1 MMALPVIKTPSGLT
15 ARFLPPIGW
24 MAEAAVVA
32 PDITLRV
39 GHAVPDMSTNG
50 TILLLHGMGQCLED
64 YYETIHDFLD
74 HGYAVASFD
83 WYGQGAS
90 SHHLSQDPFDPLYQR
105 LHITDVDVY
114 ARHIRDVLAL
124 PSIAALPGPL
134 HVVTHSMGGLLFLHA
149 ACMPDLGLPPIASA
163 TLVAPFLGMP
173 VLDGPFGFLAR
184 QYLAYKARQDSTSYP
199 VSALCHDWNPKDR
212 EGAALRRYTSD
223 PFRGALHNAWRE
235 ANPVLRDGGPTAL
248 CLQTLYTD
256 MTASR
261 RPERLNALTIPIQI
275 LQAGDEQVVNNRPL
289 KYFVRHGVTCH
300 VVQDSAHEAL
310 NERDV
315 IRNVVLRHILHWAR
329 NPQQIIARRAPGILL
344 PSAR

>member
-1 MMALPVIKTPSGLT
+1 MALPVIKTPSGLT

-24 MAEAAVVA
+24 MAEAAVVT

-39 GHAVPDMSTNG
+39 GHAVPDMSANG

-90 SHHLSQDPFDPLYQR
+90 TRHLSQNPDDPLYQR

-114 ARHIRDVLAL
+114 ARHIRDLLAL

-173 VLDGPFGFLAR
+173 VLDDFGGTFARWRLAR
-184 QYLAYKARQDSTSYP
+184 MVQNDPTTYP
-199 VSALCHDWNPKDR
+199 LPALCHDWQASDR
-212 EGAALRRYTSD
+212 QGVALRLYTSD
-223 PFRGALHNAWRE
+223 EKRGALHNIWRLD
-235 ANPVLRDGGPTAL
+235 NPALRTGGATAA
-248 CLQTLYTD
+248 CLQTLYMAMVKLRGVD
-256 MTASR
+256 K
-261 RPERLNALTIPIQI
+261 LDQLTIPTLI
-275 LQAGDEQVVNNRPL
+275 LTAGADMI
-289 KYFVRHGVTCH
+289 VRNHPFRELYIR
-300 VVQDSAHEAL
+300 VQHACIKDSAHEIL
-310 NERDV
+310 HEQDV
-315 IRNVVLRHILHWAR
+315 IRDMAMGQIMHWIRSGHR
-329 NPQQIIARRAPGILL
+329 NHSSRR
-344 PSAR
+344 